1 MGIVLKSERELAK
14 MREAGLIVRA
24 VLDAF
29 PGAEIVAVRERDDGA
44 LPPPADEEPS

>member
-24 VLDAF
+24 VLDA
-29 PGAEIVAVRERDDGA
+29 GTLQAERRRIRPCSVRR
-44 LPPPADEEPS
+44 